1 MLTLLCMGQAEEE
14 FHAPVGCHFEACL
27 EASDTQGLYNV
38 DLAPVA
44 NSFPAGVLC

>member
-1 MLTLLCMGQAEEE
+1 MGQAEEE

-27 EASDTQGLYNV
+27 EAADTQGLYNV

-44 NSFPAGVLC
+44 NSLPAGVLC